1 MGSVTGERVNARFLD
16 ASEKPNQILLPV
28 RGYENEP
35 MLPLEKAVQSIYELL
50 NDLDMM
56 MDTTEWNPK

>member
-1 MGSVTGERVNARFLD
+1 VGRVTGECVNARFLD
-16 ASEKPNQILLPV
+16 ANEKSNQILLPA

-56 MDTTEWNPK
+56 MGTTEQNPK